1 MTPLLSIKKAL
12 GFGLTILAAQF
23 MASAAQ
29 SQTEQIGMLDGG
41 WVLSRN
47 QAQGRCVI
55 QSPML
60 ALPRGPYGLDN
71 GLMLINIKKANPQEL
86 VLTFSQEGW
95 FAADLE
101 PGKSAGILS
110 IYKWTRSDVDDS
122 DNPKGGLYINSF
134 ADLDLR
140 DDPIWSASTDENQ
153 LQAYISSQGKRVF
166 STAVVA
172 SNFAGKDPET
182 GEAIALLTFLTD
194 QKYSTDKM
202 DLVLEFEDTAKFVE
216 NEVPGFVIP
225 LSLIPDISPLL
236 QCIK

>member
-1 MTPLLSIKKAL
+1 
-12 GFGLTILAAQF
+12 
-23 MASAAQ
+23 
-29 SQTEQIGMLDGG
+29 MLDGG
-41 WVLSRN
+41 WVLARN

-55 QSPML
+55 QSPIL

-71 GLMLINIKKANPQEL
+71 GFMLINVKKANPQEL
-86 VLTFSQEGW
+86 VFTFSQEGW
-95 FAADLE
+95 LSADLE
-101 PGKSAGILS
+101 DGESEGILS
-110 IYKWTRSDVDDS
+110 IYTWTRSIIDDS
-122 DNPKGGLYINSF
+122 ADLKGGLYINSF

-153 LQAYISSQGKRVF
+153 LKAYISTQGETVL
-166 STAVVA
+166 STAIA

-182 GEAIALLTFLTD
+182 GEAIALFTFLTD

-202 DLVLEFEDTAKFVE
+202 DLVLEFEDTAQFVE
-216 NEVPGFVIP
+216 NGVPGFVIP